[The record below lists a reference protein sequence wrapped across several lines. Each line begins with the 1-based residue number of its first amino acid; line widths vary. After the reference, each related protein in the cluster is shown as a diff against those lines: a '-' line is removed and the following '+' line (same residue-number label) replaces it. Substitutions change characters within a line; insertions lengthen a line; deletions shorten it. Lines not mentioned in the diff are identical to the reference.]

1 MNEISLE
8 TALSLSIIIAV
19 VFVVVASILLIL
31 KKLNFTIK
39 GKVKG
44 NEIEVGTNNK
54 SQSSSITSQE
64 RSLQIVQFIS
74 ATNQLYINFYDKKK
88 EIEEQKKFRQI
99 QTVKNSCSKYRDLFI
114 EQYSKSTKT
123 GAGNT
128 FYLTYFLDKELE
140 KFTETFLRTI
150 EKNHLLNKTGDNF
163 EDTLDIDFE
172 NAYDD
177 LEKQISLAQSYFK
190 LDGNSLL
197 TVSSSLQ
204 KTFKE
209 DLKNAI
215 QSILRDSIDRQIEIN
230 DAYTEY
236 QNVLKD
242 LAQKYFPEIESEEL
256 VLKGVRI

>member
-1 MNEISLE
+1 MLVLNVKL
-8 TALSLSIIIAV
+8 ALMAFIFIPFAV
-19 VFVVVASILLIL
+19 VITYLFRKNIHRRFHLQWKKYDDLNSNLQDVLSGMRVVKSY
-31 KKLNFTIK
+31 
-39 GKVKG
+39 GK
-44 NEIEVGTNNK
+44 E
-54 SQSSSITSQE
+54 Q
-64 RSLQIVQFIS
+64 
-74 ATNQLYINFYDKKK
+74 
-88 EIEEQKKFRQI
+88 EEQKKFRQI

>member
-1 MNEISLE
+1 M
-8 TALSLSIIIAV
+8 
-19 VFVVVASILLIL
+19 
-31 KKLNFTIK
+31 
-39 GKVKG
+39 
-44 NEIEVGTNNK
+44 
-54 SQSSSITSQE
+54 
-64 RSLQIVQFIS
+64 
-74 ATNQLYINFYDKKK
+74 
-88 EIEEQKKFRQI
+88 
-99 QTVKNSCSKYRDLFI
+99 
-114 EQYSKSTKT
+114 
-123 GAGNT
+123 
-128 FYLTYFLDKELE
+128 DKELE